1 MFDGAIRQVGDA
13 CFSSGTIVIGLR
25 ISFCMEL
32 DIKIRPIRMKKFV
45 FLCILCIAGSFQ
57 SEEELIAL

>member
-1 MFDGAIRQVGDA
+1 LQNPAALFGDFGDGAIRQVGDA

-32 DIKIRPIRMKKFV
+32 DRYQNIKIRQIRMKKFV
-45 FLCILCIAGSFQ
+45 FFA
-57 SEEELIAL
+57 

>member
-32 DIKIRPIRMKKFV
+32 DIKIRQIRMKKFV
-45 FLCILCIAGSFQ
+45 FFA
-57 SEEELIAL
+57 